1 MTPALIGRAHPTR
14 VLHTEIGRVTESHGG
29 LVLVTGEAG
38 IGKTSLVTDA
48 ADEARRRGAL
58 VLGGSCWDSDS
69 APGYWPWVQVMRG
82 LRRAVGDAWPRIE
95 KAADGRL
102 GTLLGEAV
110 ARVPPG
116 EAADAFPLYDA
127 VTTALV
133 TAAQQRP
140 VVVVLDDLHWADPAT
155 LKLLEFI
162 ARHAWFERV
171 LLIGTYRD
179 AEVEAADHPLRPL
192 LLPLVARA
200 TATVT
205 LAGLD
210 RADVGALIALFAGSE
225 PEAALVDE
233 VHRRSGGNPFFI
245 EQTVRNW
252 AGGSPFGTVAPG
264 VREAVRRRLALLP
277 ATVVE
282 LLDVA
287 AVLGREFHRQV
298 LAAASGVPVAHADRL
313 LERATAARLVT
324 VGRAGRFA
332 FVHDLVRE
340 TLYDEL
346 DEQQR
351 HERHASVVRAV
362 AGSSAL
368 RAKLLP
374 ADVARHAYLAGPE
387 LDRKARVDLLTAA
400 AEDASGRLASEEA
413 VAHYQRALEVTGD
426 DDVQRATLIRLSLA
440 TEMHHHGDENGW
452 RVYEEAIA
460 HARRVRDPELLA
472 RVAIT
477 IHQNDFTAGGAF
489 GTGPRSVELLREA
502 HRALIGDGGEPVAR
516 LSVEEVAQD
525 LAVRITALARRAD
538 DDDTLGFSLWARHDS
553 IWGLG
558 TARERLALT
567 DEMAAVARRTHNR
580 EMEMHATS
588 MRWVTL
594 LELGDP
600 GYFEQLRAFNGLV
613 GRLGQRRFELSRAI
627 DNSLVSAFT
636 GRFTDAVDLLSAA
649 GVLKREHPTF
659 GYVTSHMQWSL
670 FLLQGRYEEAR
681 ILLAEMNDLG
691 HPYPQIGIGITAVE
705 TGDTALALRMHEELA
720 ALSEPVPRLFAPIQ
734 MRLHAQVAAASGD
747 PARVEEA
754 RAALA
759 PHAGEWIVSL
769 YGCDLSG
776 PVDLWRGLLEAARG
790 DRAAAVAAL
799 TSAAESADRMRARPW
814 ALRSR
819 AALLDVLGQDA
830 PADLVATVHRD
841 AEELQMTHL
850 LQPHH
855 PTPVATSAPVP
866 VPAPEPALEE
876 RPHAATSDTSP
887 TAAGPSAG
895 PTAQFHREGAVWAL
909 VFEGRVAHMPDAKGL
924 RDLHA
929 LLTHAG
935 DDLSAVQLLAPEGG
949 AEVIAARGL
958 GGDPVLDEE
967 AKASYRRRLERLDE
981 EIDRAAE
988 LGDER
993 RATEYSRERDALLDE
1008 LRTAAGLGGRTR
1020 RLGDEAERARK
1031 TVTARIR
1038 DALRRMQQLHPELAA
1053 HLKESV
1059 TTGAHCSYRPA
1070 RAVDWRL

>member
-1 MTPALIGRAHPTR
+1 MTPALVGRALPIR
-14 VLHTEIGRVTESHGG
+14 VLRTEIGRVTDSHGG

-82 LRRAVGDAWPRIE
+82 LRRAVGEDWPRIE

-102 GTLLGEAV
+102 AALLGEEV

-116 EAADAFPLYDA
+116 EAVDAFPLYDA

-133 TAAQQRP
+133 TAAQRRP
-140 VVVVLDDLHWADPAT
+140 LVIVLDDLHWADPAT

-192 LLPLVARA
+192 ILPLVARA

-205 LAGLD
+205 LSGLD

-225 PEAALVDE
+225 PAAALVDE

-277 ATVVE
+277 AAVAE

-298 LAAASGVPVAHADRL
+298 LAAASGVPAAHADRL

-324 VGRAGRFA
+324 VGQAGRFS

-346 DEQQR
+346 DEPQR
-351 HERHASVVRAV
+351 HARHASVVRAV
-362 AGSSAL
+362 EGSSAL

-387 LDRKARVDLLTAA
+387 LPRDARIDLLMEAG
-400 AEDASGRLASEEA
+400 EEASGRLASEEA
-413 VAHYQRALEVTGD
+413 VAHYRRALEVTV
-426 DDVQRATLIRLSLA
+426 DDVHRATLIRLSIA
-440 TEMHHHGDENGW
+440 TEMRHYGDEEAW
-452 RVYEEAIA
+452 HVFEEAIA
-460 HARRVRDPELLA
+460 HARRERDPELLA

-477 IHQNDFTAGGAF
+477 IHQHDFTSGGGFGAGS
-489 GTGPRSVELLREA
+489 RSVELLREA

-525 LAVRITALARRAD
+525 LAVRITALARSAE
-538 DDDTLGFSLWARHDS
+538 DDDTLAFSLWARHDS

-558 TARERLALT
+558 TAQERLALT
-567 DEMAAVARRTHNR
+567 DEMAAVARRTHHR

-588 MRWVTL
+588 MRWVTM

-600 GYFEQLRAFNGLV
+600 RYFEQLRFFNGLV
-613 GRLGQRRFELSRAI
+613 GRLGQRRFELARAI
-627 DNSLVSAFT
+627 DNSLISAFT
-636 GRFTDAVDLLSAA
+636 GRFTDAVDLLSEADA
-649 GVLKREHPTF
+649 LRREHPAF
-659 GYVTSHMQWSL
+659 GYVNVHMQWSL
-670 FLLQGRYEEAR
+670 FLLQGRYDEAR

-691 HPYPQIGIGITAVE
+691 HPYPQLSVGITAAE
-705 TGDTALALRMHEELA
+705 TGDTALALRMSDELA
-720 ALSEPVPRLFAPIQ
+720 ALTEPVPRLFAPLQ
-734 MRLHAQVAAASGD
+734 MRLRAQVAAATGD
-747 PARVEEA
+747 PARLEEV

-759 PHAGEWIVSL
+759 PRAGEWIVSL

-819 AALLDVLGQDA
+819 AALVDVLGEDA
-830 PADLVATVHRD
+830 PADLVATVRRD
-841 AEELQMTHL
+841 AEELRMTHL
-850 LQPHH
+850 LQPRRRSPA
-855 PTPVATSAPVP
+855 PTPK
-866 VPAPEPALEE
+866 PAPALVPEEQPAAE
-876 RPHAATSDTSP
+876 AAD
-887 TAAGPSAG
+887 GPA
-895 PTAQFHREGAVWAL
+895 AQFHREGAVWAL

-929 LLTHAG
+929 LLTHPG
-935 DDLSAVQLLAPEGG
+935 DDLSAVQLLSPEGG

-967 AKASYRRRLERLDE
+967 AKANYRRHLERLDE

-988 LGDER
+988 SGDGR
-993 RATEYSRERDALLDE
+993 RAAEYGRERDALLDE
-1008 LRTAAGLGGRTR
+1008 LRAAAGLGGRTR

-1038 DALRRMQQLHPELAA
+1038 DALRRMHRLHPELAA

-1059 TTGAHCSYRPA
+1059 TTGAYCSYRPA
-1070 RAVDWRL
+1070 RSVDWRL